1 MRTHAASSSFAAVTA
16 LALLATFTVG
26 GCGGHQVEQKPL
38 HADLPLHV
46 LSTPPKAKG
55 KATAREGAPAPLSQK
70 ESVIQRPTRKT
81 LPSGLSVA
89 VLESHALPIVQLRVL
104 IHAGNGYGAP
114 AVAEVTADLLKD
126 GGAGAWTSAEVLRRV
141 ETMGGDLGVSVRT
154 DATVL
159 SIAVPKDKL
168 KEALAILGEVVGA
181 PRFDAAE
188 LGKLKERLVDEAE
201 SRARQSGGFTAQRVA
216 FSTFYTG
223 PYGHYD
229 VLASEVK
236 KVTAKDVADF
246 HKKFFVAKNME
257 VVVAG
262 DVEPDAA
269 TSEVAK
275 AFGKLRA
282 DAAPDV
288 AFPAPRPAEKRRVII
303 ADRPKSVQSDIYV
316 VGVAPERKSPKFPA
330 MRVANQ
336 VLGGGVAGRLFADVR
351 ESRSLAYSTGSQ
363 IIDVAH
369 GPMLTFATAGTQ
381 SGKTVDAVQGL
392 LDNLGKMQSGVTATE
407 NDGARRYLADIFAV
421 RLETLGALADLYVA
435 KDTIGLP
442 DEYYDGYKKE
452 LREMSIEATNAAAKE
467 LFDPEHVVIIVA
479 GDASVIAEGLRKF
492 GEVTVTN
499 PEADFAVTRTLPAAT
514 AQ

>member
-1 MRTHAASSSFAAVTA
+1 MRTHVPFAA
-16 LALLATFTVG
+16 LATLTFTLA
-26 GCGGHQVEQKPL
+26 GCGGAQSEQKPL
-38 HADLPLHV
+38 HADLPSHV
-46 LSTPPKAKG
+46 LSTPAKTKG
-55 KATAREGAPAPLSQK
+55 KPVVRESAPAALSQK
-70 ESVIQRPTRKT
+70 DSVIPKPVRKT

-89 VLESHALPIVQLRVL
+89 VLESHALPIVQIRVL

-126 GGAGAWTSAEVLRRV
+126 GGAGLMTSAEVLRRV
-141 ETMGGDLGVSVRT
+141 ETMGGDLGVGVRT

-159 SIAVPKDKL
+159 SLAVPKDKL
-168 KEALAILGEVVGA
+168 KEALSILGDVVSA

-216 FSTFYTG
+216 FNTFYTG
-223 PYGHYD
+223 PYGRYD

-236 KVTAKDVADF
+236 KVTARDVQDF
-246 HKKFFVAKNME
+246 HKKFYVAKNME

-262 DVEPDAA
+262 DVDPEAA
-269 TSEVAK
+269 SNEVAK

-288 AFPAPRPAEKRRVII
+288 TFPAPKAVEKRRVII
-303 ADRPKSVQSDIYV
+303 ADRPKSVQSDIYLV
-316 VGVAPERKSPKFPA
+316 AIAPERKSPKFPA

-381 SGKTVDAVQGL
+381 TPKTVDAVQGL

-442 DEYYDGYKKE
+442 DDYYDGYKKE
-452 LREMSIEATNAAAKE
+452 LREMTVEATNAAAKE
-467 LFDPEHVVIIVA
+467 LFDPGHVVVIVA
-479 GDASVIAEGLRKF
+479 GDAAVIGEGLRKF

-499 PEADFAVTRTLPAAT
+499 PEADFAVTKTLPPLAP
-514 AQ
+514 

>member
-1 MRTHAASSSFAAVTA
+1 MSRNAPFSTLAA
-16 LALLATFTVG
+16 LALSMAA
-26 GCGGHQVEQKPL
+26 CGGPQVDSKPL
-38 HADLPLHV
+38 HADLPNHV

-55 KATAREGAPAPLSQK
+55 KSAARESAPTSLSQK
-70 ESVIQRPTRKT
+70 ESVIPKPTRKT

-126 GGAGAWTSAEVLRRV
+126 GGAGNWTSAEVLRRV
-141 ETMGGDLGVSVRT
+141 ETMGGDLGVGVRT

-159 SIAVPKDKL
+159 SLAVPKDKM
-168 KEALAILGEVVGA
+168 KEALSILGEVASA
-181 PRFDAAE
+181 PRFDATE

-223 PYGHYD
+223 TYSHYD

-236 KVTAKDVADF
+236 KVSAKDVQDF
-246 HKKFFVAKNME
+246 HKKFYVAKNME

-262 DVEPDAA
+262 DVDPESAA
-269 TSEVAK
+269 NEVAK
-275 AFGKLRA
+275 AFGKLRG
-282 DAAPDV
+282 DAAPEV
-288 AFPAPRPAEKRRVII
+288 TFPAPKAVEKRRVII

-316 VGVAPERKSPKFPA
+316 VGIAPERKSPKFPA

-381 SGKTVDAVQGL
+381 TPKTVDAVQGL
-392 LDNLGKMQSGVTATE
+392 LDNLTKMQGGVTAAE

-442 DEYYDGYKKE
+442 DDYYDGYKKE
-452 LREMSIEATNAAAKE
+452 LREMTIEATNAAAKE
-467 LFDPEHVVIIVA
+467 LFDPARVVVIVA

-499 PEADFAVTRTLPAAT
+499 PEADFAVTKTLPAAT
-514 AQ
+514 P

>member
-1 MRTHAASSSFAAVTA
+1 MKTRTPLTATLLAA
-16 LALLATFTVG
+16 LALAA
-26 GCGGHQVEQKPL
+26 GCGGAHAEQKPL
-38 HADLPLHV
+38 HADLPIHV
-46 LSTPPKAKG
+46 PAGPAKNKAK
-55 KATAREGAPAPLSQK
+55 ASVREAAPASLAQK
-70 ESVIQRPTRKT
+70 DTTIPKPTRKT
-81 LPSGLSVA
+81 LPSGLNVA

-104 IHAGNGYGAP
+104 VRAGNGYGAP
-114 AVAEVTADLLKD
+114 AVADVTADLLKD
-126 GGAGAWTSAEVLRRV
+126 GGAGNMTSAEVLRRI

-154 DATVL
+154 DGTVL
-159 SIAVPKDKL
+159 SLAVPKDKM
-168 KEALAILGEVVGA
+168 KEALAILGEVASA
-181 PRFDAAE
+181 PRFDGGE
-188 LGKLKERLVDEAE
+188 LTKLKERKVDEAE
-201 SRARQSGGFTAQRVA
+201 SRARQSGGFTAQRLA
-216 FSTFYTG
+216 FSTFYGG
-223 PYGHYD
+223 PYGRYD

-236 KVTAKDVADF
+236 KVTAKDVQDF
-246 HKKFFVAKNME
+246 HKKFYVARNME

-262 DVEPDAA
+262 DVDPEVA
-269 TSEVAK
+269 TSEVQK
-275 AFGKLRA
+275 AFAKLRG
-282 DAAPDV
+282 DAPPDV
-288 AFPAPRPAEKRRVII
+288 TFPPPKVVEKRRVII

-316 VGVAPERKSPKFPA
+316 VGIAPERKSAKYPA

-363 IIDVAH
+363 IVEAAH

-381 SGKTVDAVQGL
+381 TPKTVDAVQGL
-392 LDNLGKMQSGVTATE
+392 MDNLAKMQSGVTSAE

-421 RLETLGALADLYVA
+421 RLETLGALADLYVG

-442 DEYYDGYKKE
+442 DDYYEGYRKE
-452 LREMSIEATNAAAKE
+452 LRDMTVESTNAAAKE

-479 GDASVIAEGLRKF
+479 GDASKIAEGLRKF

>member
-1 MRTHAASSSFAAVTA
+1 MAGPT
-16 LALLATFTVG
+16 
-26 GCGGHQVEQKPL
+26 
-38 HADLPLHV
+38 
-46 LSTPPKAKG
+46 KAKG
-55 KATAREGAPAPLSQK
+55 TSQTRESPPSPLTQK
-70 ESVIQRPTRKT
+70 ESVIPKPTRKT

-104 IHAGNGYGAP
+104 VHAGNGYGAP

-126 GGAGAWTSAEVLRRV
+126 GGAGNMTSAEVLRRV
-141 ETMGGDLGVSVRT
+141 ETMGGDLSVDVRT

-159 SIAVPKDKL
+159 SLAVPKDKM
-168 KEALAILGEVVGA
+168 KEALSILGEVTTT
-181 PRFDAAE
+181 PRFDGTE
-188 LGKLKERLVDEAE
+188 LGKLKERLIDEAD
-201 SRARQSGGFTAQRVA
+201 SRARQSGGFMAQRLA

-229 VLASEVK
+229 VLSSEVK
-236 KVTAKDVADF
+236 KVSAKDVADF
-246 HKKFFVAKNME
+246 HKKFYVAKNVE

-262 DVEPDAA
+262 DFDTEGA
-269 TSEVAK
+269 TNEVSK

-282 DAAPDV
+282 EAAPEV
-288 AFPAPRPAEKRRVII
+288 TFPAPKAADKRRVIV

-316 VGVAPERKSPKFPA
+316 VGLAPERKSPKYPA

-363 IIDVAH
+363 IVDVAH

-381 SGKTVDAVQGL
+381 TPKTVDAVQGL

-442 DEYYDGYKKE
+442 DDYYDGYKKE
-452 LREMSIEATNAAAKE
+452 LRETTIEATNSEAKE
-467 LFDPEHVVIIVA
+467 LFDPDHVVIIVA
-479 GDASVIAEGLRKF
+479 GDASVIGEGLRKF
-492 GEVTVTN
+492 GEVTVMN
-499 PEADFAVTRTLPAAT
+499 PEADFAIVKTLPAASP
-514 AQ
+514 